1 MSPLPINH
9 PLLRV
14 ARQISDLAFSPLGAV
29 ALLALGG
36 FLFGGAFT
44 VDQTEQVVL
53 TQFGRPVGAAIN
65 AHDGPNGAGLHF
77 KLPLIQT
84 VNRFEKRILEWDG
97 PPSEMTT
104 RDKLFIVVDTFA
116 RWRIADPLKYFQSL
130 RDERSA
136 VSRLDDI
143 LGSETRNVVARHDL
157 IEVVRSDK
165 DRVAEKEDSI
175 DEPGQSAA
183 TLAPI
188 HFGRRSLEREIL
200 AAAQP
205 KVTLW
210 GIELLDVRIKR
221 LNYKSGVIEKIYERM
236 SSERMQ
242 IAERFR
248 SQGAGEA
255 AKIEGKKE
263 KDLQKIESEAYLKVQ
278 EIMGEADATASEVY
292 ASAYA
297 SSPKAA
303 EFYSFVKTLETYR
316 ETLGRDATLVLTTDS
331 DFFRLLK
338 GISPAPA
345 GETLPIEPW
354 PASTF
359 PPIPLPQA
367 PPSSAPVP
375 VPAPVPAP

>member
-1 MSPLPINH
+1 MNQLPINH
-9 PLLRV
+9 PLLRLLRT
-14 ARQISDLAFSPLGAV
+14 ASEFLFSPIGAGCAALAAIAILGCAY
-29 ALLALGG
+29 
-36 FLFGGAFT
+36 T

-53 TQFGRPVGAAIN
+53 TQFGRPIGQPIN
-65 AHDGPNGAGLHF
+65 ATDSASGAGLHF
-77 KLPLIQT
+77 KLPFIQT
-84 VNRFEKRILEWDG
+84 ANRFEKRILEWDG

-165 DRVAEKEDSI
+165 ERVAEKDDTIEETGVSI
-175 DEPGQSAA
+175 SSLP
-183 TLAPI
+183 PI
-188 HFGRRSLEREIL
+188 QFGRRALEKEIL

-221 LNYKSGVIEKIYERM
+221 LNYKSGVIEKIYDRM

-278 EIMGEADATASEVY
+278 EIMGEADAKASETY
-292 ASAYA
+292 ASAYG

-303 EFYSFVKTLETYR
+303 DFYRFVKTLDTYR
-316 ETLGRDATLVLTTDS
+316 ETLDRDATLVLTTDS
-331 DFFRLLK
+331 EFFRLLK
-338 GISPAPA
+338 SIGPSPA
-345 GETLPIEPW
+345 GET
-354 PASTF
+354 PAEGA
-359 PPIPLPQA
+359 PIPAIIPPAILPLS
-367 PPSSAPVP
+367 P
-375 VPAPVPAP
+375 PAPAAAPAP

>member
-1 MSPLPINH
+1 MSQLPINH
-9 PLLRV
+9 PLLQVGRWLSGLV
-14 ARQISDLAFSPLGAV
+14 VSPLGLI
-29 ALLALGG
+29 ALLAIGAVFLGG
-36 FLFGGAFT
+36 AYT
-44 VDQTEQVVL
+44 VDQTEQVIV
-53 TQFGRPVGAAIN
+53 TQFGRPVGTAIN

-77 KLPLIQT
+77 KLPMIQT

-104 RDKLFIVVDTFA
+104 RDKLFVVVDTFA

-136 VSRLDDI
+136 ISRLDDI

-165 DRVAEKEDSI
+165 ERVAEKDDTIEETGVSI
-175 DEPGQSAA
+175 SSLP
-183 TLAPI
+183 PI
-188 HFGRRSLEREIL
+188 QFGRRALEKEIL

-221 LNYKSGVIEKIYERM
+221 LNYKSGVIEKIYDRM

-278 EIMGEADATASEVY
+278 EIMGEADAKASETY
-292 ASAYA
+292 ASAYG

-303 EFYSFVKTLETYR
+303 DFYRFVKTLDTYR
-316 ETLGRDATLVLTTDS
+316 ETLDRDATLVLTTDS
-331 DFFRLLK
+331 EFFRLLK
-338 GISPAPA
+338 SIGPSPA
-345 GETLPIEPW
+345 GETPAEGTPIPAIIPPAILPI
-354 PASTF
+354 
-359 PPIPLPQA
+359 A
-367 PPSSAPVP
+367 PP
-375 VPAPVPAP
+375 VPAAAPAP

>member
-9 PLLRV
+9 PVHRIGRRL
-14 ARQISDLAFSPLGAV
+14 SDLVLSPVGLIPLVVIGAV
-29 ALLALGG
+29 LLGG
-36 FLFGGAFT
+36 AYT
-44 VDQTEQVVL
+44 VDQTEQVII
-53 TQFGRPVGAAIN
+53 TQFGRPVGGAIN
-65 AHDGPNGAGLHF
+65 AHDAANGAGLHF
-77 KLPLIQT
+77 KLPMIQT

-97 PPSEMTT
+97 QPSEMTT

-165 DRVAEKEDSI
+165 ERVAEKDRIAEADQGI
-175 DEPGQSAA
+175 DEPGQSASF
-183 TLAPI
+183 LAPI
-188 HFGRRSLEREIL
+188 QFGRRELEREIL

-205 KVTLW
+205 KVRLW

-221 LNYKSGVIEKIYERM
+221 LNYKTGVIEKIYDRM

-255 AKIEGKKE
+255 AKIEGKRE
-263 KDLQKIESEAYLKVQ
+263 KDLRRIESEAYLKVQ
-278 EIMGEADATASEVY
+278 EIMGEADAKASEVY

-297 SSPKAA
+297 SSPRAA
-303 EFYSFVKTLETYR
+303 EFYAFVKTLDTYR

-331 DFFRLLK
+331 DLFRLLK
-338 GISPAPA
+338 SSEPVAPGGA
-345 GETLPIEPW
+345 IAARPGADTPS
-354 PASTF
+354 A
-359 PPIPLPQA
+359 
-367 PPSSAPVP
+367 PSSQIVPVP
-375 VPAPVPAP
+375 VPTP